1 MRVKSTLEAQV
12 EKTSSKIIDSEHQE
26 EVKPWQPPEMIRSST
41 DVSVLEAR
49 GSMLTAE
56 QLEQVQNQA
65 YQEGF
70 ERGKKD
76 GFKFGHEEGLV
87 ETKKLLTAQAEKLD
101 QLLTTL
107 DTPLKELDEQ
117 VERELISLTISMVRQ
132 LVRREV
138 KSDPGQIVGVVREA
152 LSLLP
157 VSARNVRLVL
167 HPDDAKM
174 VRDIFEVSDKDLV
187 WEIVEDPVL
196 GRGGCKVITDM
207 SQIDATLE
215 SRLAAMISTLLGG
228 ERDRDEVEVEDE
240 GQS

>member
-1 MRVKSTLEAQV
+1 M
-12 EKTSSKIIDSEHQE
+12 EKTSSKIINAENQE
-26 EVKPWQPPEMIRSST
+26 EVKQWQPPEVIRSAS

-70 ERGKKD
+70 EQGKKD
-76 GFKFGHEEGLV
+76 GFKFGHEEALA
-87 ETKKLLTAQAEKLD
+87 ETRNLLKEKADKLD

-107 DTPLKELDEQ
+107 DTPLKDLDEQ

-132 LVRREV
+132 LVRREI
-138 KSDPGQIVGVVREA
+138 KSDPGQIVGVVRES

-157 VSARNVRLVL
+157 VSARNIRLVL

-187 WEIVEDPVL
+187 WAIVEDPVL
-196 GRGGCKVITDM
+196 GRGGCKVITEM

-215 SRLAAMISTLLGG
+215 SRLAAMIITLLGG
-228 ERDRDEVEVEDE
+228 ERDRDEAEDD
-240 GQS
+240 GRS

>member
-1 MRVKSTLEAQV
+1 MKSTLEAQV
-12 EKTSSKIIDSEHQE
+12 EKSSSKIINPENQG
-26 EVKPWQPPEMIRSST
+26 EVKQWQPPEMIRSAS

-56 QLEQVQNQA
+56 QLGHVQDQA

-70 ERGKKD
+70 EQGKKD
-76 GFKFGHEEGLV
+76 GFKFGHEEALV
-87 ETKKLLTAQAEKLD
+87 ETRNLLNEKAEKLD
-101 QLLTTL
+101 QLLSTL

-138 KSDPGQIVGVVREA
+138 KADPGQIVGVVRES

-157 VSARNVRLVL
+157 VSSRNIRLIL

-174 VRDIFEVSDKDLV
+174 VREIFEVSDKDLV

-196 GRGGCKVITDM
+196 GRGGCKIIADT

-215 SRLAAMISTLLGG
+215 SRLSAMITTLLGG
-228 ERDRDEVEVEDE
+228 ERDRDEAEEE
-240 GQS
+240 GQQ

>member
-1 MRVKSTLEAQV
+1 MLVKSTLEAQV
-12 EKTSSKIIDSEHQE
+12 EKSSSKIINPENQG
-26 EVKPWQPPEMIRSST
+26 EVKQWQPPEMIRSAS

-56 QLEQVQNQA
+56 QLGHVQDQA

-70 ERGKKD
+70 EQGKKD
-76 GFKFGHEEGLV
+76 GFKFGHEEALV
-87 ETKKLLTAQAEKLD
+87 ETRNLLNEKAEKLD
-101 QLLTTL
+101 QLLSTL
-107 DTPLKELDEQ
+107 DTPLKKLDEQ
-117 VERELISLTISMVRQ
+117 VEQELISLTISMVRQ

-138 KSDPGQIVGVVREA
+138 KADPGQIVGVVRES

-157 VSARNVRLVL
+157 VSSRNIRLIL

-174 VRDIFEVSDKDLV
+174 VREIFEVSDKDLV

-196 GRGGCKVITDM
+196 GRGGCKIIADT

-215 SRLAAMISTLLGG
+215 SRLSAMITTLLGG
-228 ERDRDEVEVEDE
+228 ERDRDEAEEE
-240 GQS
+240 GQQ